1 MMKEEREKCPIET
14 TLDVI
19 GGKWKVLIL
28 WYLLEEEKR
37 FSELERHLPHIT
49 QKMLAQQ
56 LRELEEDGLLVRTVF
71 PVVPPK
77 VEYALTSKG
86 KSLSPILMDMLE
98 WGNRHL
104 IEIEYRDQASNL
116 LCNTLSK
123 QLG

>member
-49 QKMLAQQ
+49 QNMRAQQ